1 MPARMAN
8 PALSVPGAF
17 DALQALA
24 IAAGKGGLPR
34 TLTSLVHLRV
44 SQINGCSVCVDVHAQ
59 DLKDEGEPDERI
71 WSVGAWRDAPFYTD
85 AERAALA
92 LTEAATRL
100 SDRADP
106 VPDEIVDEAARHF
119 GEQELACLILHITV
133 TNAWNRLNVT
143 TRQVPRE
150 WWPANVVT
158 WPAQPASEEPAG
170 GGRRSAGGRAPGPR
184 PGRPV
189 RAG

>member
-24 IAAGKGGLPR
+24 MAAGKGGLPR
-34 TLTSLVHLRV
+34 TLTGLVHLRA
-44 SQINGCSVCVDVHAQ
+44 SQINGSSVCVDMHAQ
-59 DLKDEGEPDERI
+59 DLKDEGETDERI
-71 WSVGAWRDAPFYTD
+71 WAVGAWRDAPFYTG

-100 SDRADP
+100 SDRTDP
-106 VPDEIVDEAARHF
+106 VPDEIFGEAARHF
-119 GEQELACLILHITV
+119 SEQELACLILHITV

-150 WWPANVVT
+150 WWPAAVPA
-158 WPAQPASEEPAG
+158 WPPQPAGASN
-170 GGRRSAGGRAPGPR
+170 GRAP
-184 PGRPV
+184 
-189 RAG
+189 AHLADA